1 MSKKWCK
8 SIVYVVLVSFIALLM
23 PKALWHDCNHQDH
36 QLSKKEHLPGK
47 ASVEQGVEKCAA
59 CDLHIPLLS
68 NPIQQTSAAN
78 YAISSVELFPVFLA
92 VTHAFP
98 LTESL
103 RGPPVEMS

>member
-8 SIVYVVLVSFIALLM
+8 LIVYVVLVSFIALLM

-36 QLSKKEHLPGK
+36 QLAKKEHLPGK
-47 ASVEQGVEKCAA
+47 SIDQGVEKCAV

-68 NPIQQTSAAN
+68 NPVQQLSTAGKTLNSAEPFTV
-78 YAISSVELFPVFLA
+78 IVA

-98 LTESL
+98 LTKSL
-103 RGPPVEMS
+103 RGPPVEMA

>member
-8 SIVYVVLVSFIALLM
+8 RIVYVVLVSFIALLM
-23 PKALWHDCNHQDH
+23 PKALWHDCSHLDH
-36 QLSKKEHLPGK
+36 QLVKKEHVPGK
-47 ASVEQGVEKCAA
+47 TSVEQAVEKCAA

-68 NPIQQTSAAN
+68 NPVRQASTAVSTYTSGKPFTV
-78 YAISSVELFPVFLA
+78 IVA

-103 RGPPVEMS
+103 RGPPSEMS